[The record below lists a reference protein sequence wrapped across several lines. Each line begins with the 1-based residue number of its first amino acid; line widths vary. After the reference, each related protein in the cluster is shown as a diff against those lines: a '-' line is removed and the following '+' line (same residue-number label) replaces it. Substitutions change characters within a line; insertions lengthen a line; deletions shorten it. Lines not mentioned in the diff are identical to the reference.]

1 VTGDLARVVTAE
13 DVRRSVDRAR
23 KSLADAALEV
33 VWQIENEVWHV
44 AGYDSWDAMREA
56 EYGGA
61 AFIVPRDERRELV
74 SRLRDAGLTQRE
86 VAATAG
92 VTKRTVQRDEATN
105 VATTD
110 DPLGRFENEC
120 YIDPSGGARDLKA
133 ILRNTDRFL
142 NNYYVEPA
150 PHLIDVLEAWLDR
163 HARKVHRARKEI
175 DRNGQ

>member
-61 AFIVPRDERRELV
+61 AVGSAPGR
-74 SRLRDAGLTQRE
+74 G
-86 VAATAG
+86 
-92 VTKRTVQRDEATN
+92 
-105 VATTD
+105 D
-110 DPLGRFENEC
+110 DPTGGGRH
-120 YIDPSGGARDLKA
+120 GRG
-133 ILRNTDRFL
+133 
-142 NNYYVEPA
+142 
-150 PHLIDVLEAWLDR
+150 H
-163 HARKVHRARKEI
+163 
-175 DRNGQ
+175 